1 MKHIKNFTNYRI
13 NESAPPKNS
22 RGNIFGFFLGPDG
35 NPTVCIDEMDR
46 PATLDEIG
54 DNYDEEIFY
63 DYDSYSK
70 SNFFKLPWFGS
81 EKMFNAYQKKAGG
94 GPFVVRTRK

>member
-13 NESAPPKNS
+13 NESIPKS
-22 RGNIFGFFLGPDG
+22 PRGNIFGSFDSIEWF
-35 NPTVCIDEMDR
+35 DEIDR

-54 DNYDEEIFY
+54 DDYDEELFY

-70 SNFFKLPWFGS
+70 SKFFKLPWFGN
-81 EKMFNAYQKKAGG
+81 EKFFNIYQVRSGG
-94 GPFVVRTRK
+94 NPFIVRTRK